1 MVADTR
7 FHDYLHGTSFDLGD
21 GCLTLCFRAATRVGP
36 PRVHRKRHLGCWE
49 RGRGRLPSLRGGCL
63 LPSVAG
69 GLSPLNDPT
78 GGPAAVVGA
87 TASGKSALA
96 LAMARAD
103 PRIELVSVDSMQVY
117 RRMDIGTAKPTPAE
131 RAEVP
136 HHLID
141 VIDPWEEFTV
151 TGFAE
156 RARAAIGDIEARG
169 RRPVLV
175 GGTGLYL
182 RAAIDELAVP
192 GRFPDVRAELE
203 TEPDTRALH
212 RRLTE
217 LDPVAAGRMEP
228 TNRRRILRALE
239 VTLGGGRPFSSFGP
253 GLEVYPPSRFRMVGI
268 ELPFPTLA
276 ARIEDRY
283 RRQLADGFVAEAR
296 RLLVDPR
303 GMSRTAGQALGYKE
317 LFSHLAGD
325 CSLDEAVALAVRRTR
340 RFARRQRSWFRR
352 DPRIRWLRADD
363 PGDLVDALAAELG
376 IAGT

>member
-1 MVADTR
+1 
-7 FHDYLHGTSFDLGD
+7 
-21 GCLTLCFRAATRVGP
+21 
-36 PRVHRKRHLGCWE
+36 LGCWE
-49 RGRGRLPSLRGGCL
+49 RGRRRLPSLSGGCL
-63 LPSVAG
+63 LPSVAR

-78 GGPAAVVGA
+78 GSPAAVVGA

-141 VIDPWEEFTV
+141 VIDPWDEFTV

-182 RAAIDELAVP
+182 RAVIDELAVP

-239 VTLGGGRPFSSFGP
+239 VTLGSGRPFSSFGP

-268 ELPFPTLA
+268 ELPFTTLA
-276 ARIEDRY
+276 ARIEGRY
-283 RRQLADGFVAEAR
+283 RRQIADGFVAEAR

-303 GMSRTAGQALGYKE
+303 GISRTAGQALGYKE
-317 LFSHLAGD
+317 LFSHLAGAY
-325 CSLDEAVALAVRRTR
+325 SLDEAVALAVRRTR
-340 RFARRQRSWFRR
+340 RFARRQRSWFGR

-363 PGDLVDALAAELG
+363 PAGLVEPLAVELG
-376 IAGT
+376 IAGA